1 MKQNFYV
8 EKERAICHII
18 SIAIDATIDTHSR
31 IGNLAWIVIGM
42 LQSDKSRLHLVQVER
57 MKRFAWSIRKEVS
70 SNNRHLP
77 A

>member
-8 EKERAICHII
+8 EKKRAIFHIV
-18 SIAIDATIDTHSR
+18 SIALDATIDTHSR
-31 IGNLAWIVIGM
+31 IGKLAWIVVGM

-70 SNNRHLP
+70 SNNRHFP